1 MSIRPTLIP
10 SRITIITQTSITIIT
25 ITWINKL
32 ITAESQLQQ
41 QLTRDMWYYTSRSS
55 SLAFI
60 VIRDSS
66 SFLKQDA
73 TKESREARDGK
84 KNDFYRRCLLSTHHH
99 PSRLW
104 QQFCLA
110 ECEHTPP
117 RFLGF
122 SAKEWKREGRMT
134 TKTERPPRY
143 RTPAYTAVDAR
154 WRANVTYDP

>member
-84 KNDFYRRCLLSTHHH
+84 KTIFIGDASSPHIIILRGCDSNSVWLN
-99 PSRLW
+99 
-104 QQFCLA
+104 A
-110 ECEHTPP
+110 NTPLHA
-117 RFLGF
+117 F
-122 SAKEWKREGRMT
+122 
-134 TKTERPPRY
+134 
-143 RTPAYTAVDAR
+143 
-154 WRANVTYDP
+154 